1 MTFLDSDEAQNIG
14 VNDSITL
21 RLSNAMEID
30 ADAIY
35 IMQQET
41 GEVMIIFKTNK
52 AVEELISY
60 RKISVDVVWWSKS
73 GLKVPNSAIIE
84 EGGLNYVVR
93 NRTGYNDKIIV
104 NVLKQNKN
112 YSIITNYTADE
123 LRELGYDNEE
133 IYSRKLIGLY
143 DEILAYPKK

>member
-1 MTFLDSDEAQNIG
+1 MQLFGQS
-14 VNDSITL
+14 VKL
-21 RLSNAMEID
+21 RLSDTREID
-30 ADAIY
+30 ADIEY

-41 GEVMIIFKTNK
+41 SEVMIIFRINK
-52 AVEELISY
+52 AVEDLISY
-60 RKISVDVVWWSKS
+60 RKISIDVIWWSYT

-84 EGGLNYVVR
+84 EGGLNYVIR

>member
-1 MTFLDSDEAQNIG
+1 
-14 VNDSITL
+14 
-21 RLSNAMEID
+21 
-30 ADAIY
+30 
-35 IMQQET
+35 
-41 GEVMIIFKTNK
+41 MIVFRTNK
-52 AVEELISY
+52 AVEDLVAY
-60 RKISVDVVWWSKS
+60 RKISIDVIWWSYT